1 MDMAELGGKL
11 SRRAQRRE
19 DRRDE
24 IKQAGIRIFATHG
37 YHASKVSQIVQ
48 EVGVAQGTFYL
59 YFEGKEPLFGEILT
73 DFVTMVVTTIATWEP
88 SDLENREAL
97 RTDLTRVGLLLT
109 DVFIQNPDLTR
120 IFFREALTV
129 APEFK
134 ALIREFYETLGAML
148 SSFNKILQ
156 ERGLISDM
164 NPRVLAF
171 MTIGTVERVI
181 QEYVLHGIL
190 DDIPVLE
197 VVECLVR
204 LYLDGT
210 TVQE

>member
-1 MDMAELGGKL
+1 MAELGGKL

-24 IKQAGIRIFATHG
+24 IKQAGIRVFAAHG
-37 YHASKVSQIVQ
+37 YHAAKVSQIVQ
-48 EVGVAQGTFYL
+48 DVGVAQGTFYL
-59 YFEGKEPLFGEILT
+59 YFEGKEPLFGEILD
-73 DFVTMVVTTIATWEP
+73 DFLAMVVTTIASWEP
-88 SDLENREAL
+88 SDLEDREAL
-97 RTDLTRVGLLLT
+97 RADLTRVGLMLT
-109 DVFIQNPDLTR
+109 DGFIQNPDLTR

-148 SSFNKILQ
+148 SSFNKILH

-171 MTIGTVERVI
+171 MTIGMVERVI
-181 QEYVLHGIL
+181 QEYVLHGVL
-190 DDIPVLE
+190 EDIPALE
-197 VVECLVR
+197 VVESLVR
-204 LYLDGT
+204 LYLEGT
-210 TVQE
+210 EVRK